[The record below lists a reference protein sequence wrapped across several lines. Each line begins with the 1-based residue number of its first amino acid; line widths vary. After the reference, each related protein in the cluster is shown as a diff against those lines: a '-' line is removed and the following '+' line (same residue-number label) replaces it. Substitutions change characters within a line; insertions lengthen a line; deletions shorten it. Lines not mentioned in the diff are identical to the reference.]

1 MKLGVSVSDNTEAVV
16 ASNDTARALP
26 SLAATPEQASTIPE
40 QASTTP
46 EQASTIP
53 EHASATPEQAA
64 ATPER
69 DALLD
74 CEKEMPALEHLAE
87 LRGRIV
93 SSLVC
98 WILATCLAYGEV
110 PHVLALIRGL
120 SGDGFRFV
128 YTSPSEAFMAFVQL
142 AMVCGAI
149 VCLPIFL
156 YHTVVFIN
164 PGLTRRERRWLVA
177 LLPVALGLFALG
189 VSFAWYVVI
198 PVTWRF
204 FLSFQSDS
212 LQALWSI
219 GDVIGFVAGTLLLCG
234 VIFQLPLLMVLLAL
248 LGLVQ
253 SAKMAGMRR
262 VLYFAS
268 FVIAAIVTPTPD
280 AFTAALVAL
289 PLILLFELSLLF
301 IRLCGR

>member
-1 MKLGVSVSDNTEAVV
+1 MKPGVSVSDNTEAVV
-16 ASNDTARALP
+16 ASNDAARALP
-26 SLAATPEQASTIPE
+26 SLAATPEHASGPTTPE

-46 EQASTIP
+46 EQA
-53 EHASATPEQAA
+53 AVTPEQAA
-64 ATPER
+64 GPTTPER
-69 DALLD
+69 DAQLD

-268 FVIAAIVTPTPD
+268 FVIAAVVTPTPD